1 MKKKKLTLSTSASAS
16 NIKRSINIE
25 YAKSQNKNSV
35 IIEKKNIRSGFR
47 KINKQSSRNQIIS
60 GIKTDKIFNKN
71 SALINSDSEQRKLAE
86 QRATRRVKGQI
97 VEEKVI
103 KSKPIVK
110 KREYKLTL
118 SRALD
123 EDNLGFKSRSLASI
137 KRAKRK
143 ENNAISKDIS
153 LKNDKPI
160 VRNVDVPKVITI
172 RELANRMAEQAS
184 SLIKHLLSMGVTA
197 TINHSIDADTA
208 EYLIKEFGHNPIR
221 SEKIDI
227 KIDKTVSLSGID
239 LKKRAPIVTV
249 MGHVDHGKTSL
260 LDSIRDTN
268 IVLGEHGG
276 ITQHIGAYQVN
287 MNNEKITFID
297 TPGHAA
303 FTEMRAR
310 GSKLTDIVVLVV
322 AADEGVKPQTI
333 EAIKHAKAAK
343 VPIVVAINKCDLP
356 EANPQNVKNQLLEH
370 ELIAEELSGDTL
382 FAEISVK
389 AKKNLDKIKENILL
403 QADLLDLKAD
413 HKSRASGIILESKID
428 IGRGPISTVIITS
441 GTLKK
446 GDYFVSG
453 STWGKIRA
461 LINDKGVTIEQAIPS
476 TPVEIVGMN
485 GPAKAGDDFIVVE
498 NESKAKDI
506 NVYRKENL
514 KPEKSSLIFATQES
528 AFKDKKIKELN
539 IIIKSDV
546 HGSSEAIKTAILNI
560 KNDEVLP
567 KIIHSDIGLITET
580 DVVLARAS
588 NAVLVAFNVKAS
600 KEAKKMSENN
610 KIDIKYFNIIYEV
623 LDFIKSK
630 LSGMLKPNIKETIIG
645 SAEVMQIFKVSK
657 FGKVAGSK
665 VTEGEI
671 NQDSNARLIRD
682 GNVIYTGKINSI
694 YKEKNVAKQVS
705 AGLECG
711 IILKDFADYKEK
723 DIIEAYSAIITEKRI
738 WWKGII
744 IINCLKD
751 S

>member
-1 MKKKKLTLSTSASAS
+1 MEKKSFKKKLTLSTSSS
-16 NIKRSINIE
+16 TKKRSDKIR

-35 IIEKKNIRSGFR
+35 IIEKRNIRSGFR
-47 KINKQSSRNQIIS
+47 KTNQQFSRDQVRSVTKIGKVFNKDLNLINK
-60 GIKTDKIFNKN
+60 
-71 SALINSDSEQRKLAE
+71 DSEKRKLAE

-103 KSKPIVK
+103 KSKPLVK

-137 KRAKRK
+137 KRANKKK
-143 ENNAISKDIS
+143 ENHAISKEAS
-153 LKNDKPI
+153 LENDKPI
-160 VRNVDVPKVITI
+160 VRNVDVPKIITI

-221 SEKIDI
+221 KEKIDI
-227 KIDKTVSLSGID
+227 KINKTSLSPEVD

-260 LDSIRDTN
+260 LDSIRDTD
-268 IVLGEHGG
+268 VVSGEHGG

-322 AADEGVKPQTI
+322 AADDGVKPQTV

-343 VPIVVAINKCDLP
+343 VPIVVAISKCDLH

-382 FAEISVK
+382 FSEVSSK
-389 AKKNLDKIKENILL
+389 TKKNLDKIKENILL
-403 QADLLDLKAD
+403 QAELLDLKAD
-413 HKSRASGIILESKID
+413 HNGKASGVILESKID
-428 IGRGPISTVIITS
+428 VGRGPISTVIIIN

-453 STWGKIRA
+453 STWGKIKA
-461 LINDKGVTIEQAIPS
+461 LINDKGATIEQAIPS
-476 TPVEIVGMN
+476 TPVEILGMN

-498 NESKAKDI
+498 NENKAKEI
-506 NVYRKENL
+506 NAYRKENL
-514 KPEKSSLIFATQES
+514 QSEKSSLVFATQDS
-528 AFKDKKIKELN
+528 AFKDNKIKELN

-546 HGSSEAIKTAILNI
+546 QGSSEAIKTAILNI
-560 KNDEVLP
+560 KNEEVLP

-580 DVVLARAS
+580 DVSLARAS
-588 NAVLVAFNVKAS
+588 NAVLIAFNVKPS
-600 KEAKKMSENN
+600 KEAKKMAEHN
-610 KIDIKYFNIIYEV
+610 KIEIKYFNIIYEV
-623 LDFIKSK
+623 LDFIKSN
-630 LSGMLKPNIKETIIG
+630 LSSMLKPSIEEQIIG
-645 SAEVMQIFKVSK
+645 SAEIMEIFKVSK

-665 VTEGEI
+665 VMVGEI

-682 GNVIYTGKINSI
+682 GNIVYTGKISSI
-694 YKEKNVAKQVS
+694 YREKNTAKQVS

-711 IILKDFADYKEK
+711 IILTDFADYKKK
-723 DIIEAYSAIITEKRI
+723 DIIEAYSVTTTERRI
-738 WWKGII
+738 
-744 IINCLKD
+744 
-751 S
+751 

>member
-1 MKKKKLTLSTSASAS
+1 MEKKSFKKKLTLSISSLTKKGSDK
-16 NIKRSINIE
+16 IR

-35 IIEKKNIRSGFR
+35 IIEKKNIRSEFR
-47 KINKQSSRNQIIS
+47 KTNQQFNTDQIRPGTKTGKIFYKDLNLINK
-60 GIKTDKIFNKN
+60 
-71 SALINSDSEQRKLAE
+71 DSEKRKLAE
-86 QRATRRVKGQI
+86 QKATKRAKGQI

-103 KSKPIVK
+103 KGKPIDK

-143 ENNAISKDIS
+143 ENIAISKDAS
-153 LKNDKPI
+153 LENDKPI
-160 VRNVDVPKVITI
+160 IRNVDVPKVITI

-221 SEKIDI
+221 EEKIDI
-227 KIDKTVSLSGID
+227 KIEKTSLSPGAD
-239 LKKRAPIVTV
+239 LEKRAPIVTV
-249 MGHVDHGKTSL
+249 MGHVDHGKTTL
-260 LDSIRDTN
+260 LDSIRDTD
-268 IVLGEHGG
+268 VVSEEHGG

-322 AADEGVKPQTI
+322 AADDGVKPQTV

-343 VPIVVAINKCDLP
+343 VPIVVAISKCDLH

-382 FAEISVK
+382 FSEVSSK
-389 AKKNLDKIKENILL
+389 TKKNLDNIKENILL
-403 QADLLDLKAD
+403 QAELLDLKAD
-413 HKSRASGIILESKID
+413 HKGKASGVILESKID
-428 IGRGPISTVIITS
+428 ASRGPVSTVIIIN

-453 STWGKIRA
+453 PTWGKIRA
-461 LINDKGVTIEQAIPS
+461 LINDKSTSIEQAIPS
-476 TPVEIVGMN
+476 TPVEILGMN
-485 GPAKAGDDFIVVE
+485 EPAKAGDDFIVVE
-498 NESKAKDI
+498 NEDKAKEI
-506 NVYRKENL
+506 NIYRKENL
-514 KPEKSSLIFATQES
+514 QSEKNSLVFVTQDS
-528 AFKDKKIKELN
+528 AFKDSKIKELN

-546 HGSSEAIKTAILNI
+546 QGSSEAIKTAILNI
-560 KNDEVLP
+560 KNEEVLP

-580 DVVLARAS
+580 DVSLARAS
-588 NAVLVAFNVKAS
+588 NAVLIAFNVKPS
-600 KEAKKMSENN
+600 KEAKKMAEHS
-610 KIDIKYFNIIYEV
+610 KIEIKYFNIIYEV

-630 LSGMLKPNIKETIIG
+630 LSGMLSPSIEEQITG
-645 SAEVMQIFKVSK
+645 SAEVMEIFKVSK

-665 VTEGEI
+665 VMEGEI
-671 NQDSNARLIRD
+671 TLNSNARLIRD
-682 GNVIYTGKINSI
+682 GNIVYTGKISSI
-694 YKEKNVAKQVS
+694 YREKNAAKEVS
-705 AGLECG
+705 EGLECG

-723 DIIEAYSAIITEKRI
+723 DIIEAFSVTTSERRI
-738 WWKGII
+738 
-744 IINCLKD
+744 
-751 S
+751 